1 MSKFNTIIP
10 VILSGGS
17 GTRLWPISR
26 KLYPKQFI
34 PLRENRSL
42 FQDTLART
50 CGLAKD
56 IQAPIVVCNEE
67 HRFMAAEQMRLEGLQ
82 SSNIILEPV
91 GRNTAPAI
99 ALAALCAQQRDPNAT
114 ILVLPADHILQNH
127 DEFKLAIECALE
139 LSDNNHLVTFGIKPH
154 APETG
159 YGYIKAG
166 EALIS
171 DKAFQV
177 QQFIE
182 KPPLDKAQEYV
193 NTGQYSWNSG
203 MFMFKAHVL
212 LEQLE
217 QFEPEMMK
225 NIMAAFQQQ
234 SSDLDFIRVG
244 QTDFEKC
251 ENQSIDYAVMEKTQH
266 AAVVPLSCDWNDVGS
281 WHALWESS
289 PLDEHRNAIDGDVL
303 IEDCQGCMVRSS
315 HRLITA
321 IGLQDM
327 VIVETADAVMIAPRS
342 ESQNVKQLTLKLKND
357 QRSELDTHLKVYRPW
372 GAYESIDSSER
383 FQVKRIT
390 VKPGEK
396 LSLQK
401 HHHRAEHW
409 IVVNGTARV
418 TCGEKQFLLA
428 ENESTYIPIGEIHRL
443 ENPGKIPLEL
453 IEVQSG
459 TYLGEDDIERFD
471 DKYGR

>member
-17 GTRLWPISR
+17 GTRLWPVSR

-34 PLRENRSL
+34 PLREKRSL
-42 FQDTLART
+42 FQDTLVRT
-50 CGLAKD
+50 RGLAED

-67 HRFMAAEQMRLEGLQ
+67 HRFMAAEQMRVEEVQ
-82 SSNIILEPV
+82 SANIILEPV

-99 ALAALCAQQRDPNAT
+99 ALAALCAQLRDSEAT
-114 ILVLPADHILQNH
+114 ILVLPADHIMESN
-127 DEFKLAIECALE
+127 DEFKHAIKCALE
-139 LSDNNHLVTFGIKPH
+139 LAENNYLVTFGIKPH

-166 EALIS
+166 EPLIAN
-171 DKAFQV
+171 KAFRV
-177 QQFIE
+177 QQFSE
-182 KPPLDKAQEYV
+182 KPVLEKAEEYV
-193 NTGQYSWNSG
+193 NSGQYSWNSG
-203 MFMFKAHVL
+203 MFMFKASVL
-212 LEQLE
+212 LAQLE
-217 QFEPEMMK
+217 QFEPEM
-225 NIMAAFQQQ
+225 IIHIRAAFQQQ
-234 SSDLDFIRVG
+234 NNDLDFIRVG
-244 QTDFEKC
+244 RADFEKC
-251 ENQSIDYAVMEKTQH
+251 NNQSIDYAVMEKTQN
-266 AAVVPLSCDWNDVGS
+266 AAVVPLSCGWNDVGS

-289 PLDEHRNAIDGDVL
+289 LLDDKQNAIDGDVL
-303 IEDCQGCMVRSS
+303 IEDCEGCMVRSS
-315 HRLITA
+315 HRLVSA
-321 IGLQDM
+321 IGLKDM
-327 VIVETADAVMIAPRS
+327 VVVETADAVMIAPRNK
-342 ESQNVKQLTLKLKND
+342 SQNVKQLIQKLKHG
-357 QRSELDTHLKVYRPW
+357 QRPELDMHLKVYRPW

-390 VKPGEK
+390 VKSGEK

-418 TCGEKQFLLA
+418 TCGDKQFLLS

>member
-1 MSKFNTIIP
+1 MSKFNSIIP

-17 GTRLWPISR
+17 GTRLWPVSR

-34 PLRENRSL
+34 PLHGNRSL
-42 FQDTLART
+42 FQDTLMRT
-50 CGLAKD
+50 CSLAQD
-56 IQAPIVVCNEE
+56 IQVPIVVCNEE
-67 HRFMAAEQMRLEGLQ
+67 HRFMAAEQIRLEGLR
-82 SSNIILEPV
+82 SANIILEPV

-99 ALAALCAQQRDPNAT
+99 GLAALCAQQRDPEAT
-114 ILVLPADHILQNH
+114 ILVLPADHIMQSN
-127 DEFKLAIECALE
+127 DEFHQAIECALGLAE
-139 LSDNNHLVTFGIKPH
+139 NNHLVTFGIKPH

-166 EALIS
+166 ETLVA
-171 DKAFQV
+171 DKAFRV
-177 QQFIE
+177 QQFSE
-182 KPPLDKAQEYV
+182 KPALEKAEEYV
-193 NTGQYSWNSG
+193 KSGQYSWNSG
-203 MFMFKAHVL
+203 MFMFKASVL

-217 QFEPEMMK
+217 LFEPEM
-225 NIMAAFQQQ
+225 IAYLRAAFQQQ
-234 SSDLDFIRVG
+234 DNDLDFIRVG
-244 QTDFEKC
+244 REDFEQC
-251 ENQSIDYAVMEKTQH
+251 NNQSIDYALLEKTQN
-266 AAVVPLSCDWNDVGS
+266 AAVIPLSCAWNDVGS

-289 PLDEHRNAIDGDVL
+289 SQDEKQNAIDGDVL
-303 IEDCQGCMVRSS
+303 IEDCEGCMVRSS
-315 HRLITA
+315 HRLISA
-321 IGLQDM
+321 IGLKDM

-342 ESQNVKQLTLKLKND
+342 ESQNVKHLTQKLEHE
-357 QRSELDTHLKVYRPW
+357 QRPELDTHLKVYRPW

-390 VKPGEK
+390 VKSGEK

-418 TCGEKQFLLA
+418 TCGDKQFLLS